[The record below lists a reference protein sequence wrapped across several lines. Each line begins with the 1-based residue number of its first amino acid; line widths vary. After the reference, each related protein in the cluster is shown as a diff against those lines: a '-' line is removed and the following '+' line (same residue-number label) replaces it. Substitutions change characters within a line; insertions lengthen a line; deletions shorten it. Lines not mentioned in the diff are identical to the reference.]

1 MRKNVRLA
9 TLLVLTS
16 LGVFLRS
23 DAVDIQLL
31 DTARNGAAVQWTTS
45 TLWEGGRAPDQAT
58 DDVQLYVSG
67 NTKSFA
73 VQFPAAALELHSISD
88 STEGGATYVRFNGAN
103 RLSVA
108 QMSDYDNVIPFG
120 LYWKNA
126 WQSLKPGAGLNF
138 TGTVDEPTLLDRFFI
153 FNLPCLGVP
162 SETGVAKVGSIA
174 GRGMMVKDGAGELQ
188 VNGPVGVDSGF
199 FLDEGTLTF
208 SSDVETSAENPAPN
222 ALFRLDA
229 SKTDSRMEEV
239 RGGRTYVTNWT
250 DATGNGFYAYD
261 DGLEKNGILA
271 GCPYLSERTANGR
284 ALMDFGPYVRFTEG
298 QRETHPAGALKWS
311 AQSKQVREVFMA
323 VAMNS
328 CEKSG
333 TSDPQPAVIG
343 DYSKMDFMMNSTTNN
358 LFAGYA
364 SVAVRAGDVRVNGTP
379 TPATDYEVDPL
390 AFHVISIK
398 TRSACTGG
406 YLGLDRTT
414 ARGGFLLGE
423 VIVYT
428 NELTEAERRQTIAY
442 LKGRWLDSAVQ
453 QTERLEWGVGTIVAS
468 AGTAVEVPEGKTM
481 RVKRVSA
488 RSADGL
494 VKEGAGTLSVER
506 MDPPEAPVRVAGG
519 SVRFADRL
527 GAASTVGLPTD
538 PAWHFDASDEDS
550 FTYDNGNQIATW
562 HDVRAVSSVVATPL
576 VGGAVRTTDA
586 SPTGLAAVD
595 FGTTI
600 GTDAPRFGYEAKPV
614 YEGFVVWKSQA
625 SSGLA
630 QPFSAKS
637 LTDWNRTSA
646 KVLLSGGTCY
656 PHALYTLNGVPFN
669 PTDTSFGTLGG
680 DSDWCVVHFSSE
692 IPMTVD
698 AIACYGKNDKG
709 GGCQIGELVGYGRPL
724 TDRERRDAEAY
735 LMQRWLGKAHPD
747 NETWCGAITFD
758 DGVPAVIDTDRD
770 IAPVSI
776 TAGASALTKVGSG
789 TADIGALDAG
799 FSTVAVSEGEL
810 ETVIPLLRE
819 AVYHFDAAD
828 TNTFDMTANGDGS
841 YAISTWRDVRQ
852 NGKQA
857 TADLT
862 YCLTNPVYRVSDG
875 TDGLLA
881 GSGYVDFGA
890 PCGNVSGLTPK
901 ISTNKTSASFTLGD
915 GCMSVMEIHMV
926 WADNGYDSAA
936 KKYGVP
942 VGNNKNGAEQSGFL
956 RYGNELN
963 YKGYNN
969 MLVDARLNALAV
981 DATKEKKSAT
991 FDVISYVVTN
1001 HAGTLTSGIVRAFAN
1016 DRNTTVGGV
1025 CLAEVILFETIQTP
1039 ERRSAIDDYLLK
1051 KWRGI
1056 GEGASFADP
1065 TSFSVAEG
1073 ATLRIDGLALPKVA
1087 SVSGAGKV
1095 IATSL
1100 AVEALTLDCA
1110 SATQAGLKMSGAFE
1124 LPAAGTVRVTVP
1136 NAELKGVTRIPVL
1149 TAKSLTGVSN
1159 VANWTVENLSGVR
1172 KRLSLS
1178 VEGNT
1183 VYLNVTPLGLM
1194 LIFR

>member
-1 MRKNVRLA
+1 MKKNVRLA
-9 TLLVLTS
+9 ALFAFAS
-16 LGVFLRS
+16 LGAVLRS
-23 DAVDIQLL
+23 GAEDIQLRS
-31 DTARNGAAVQWTTS
+31 TARNGTAVQWTTS
-45 TLWEGGRAPDQAT
+45 ALWEGERVPDQAT
-58 DDVQLYVSG
+58 DDVQLYVPGS
-67 NTKSFA
+67 TKSFA
-73 VQFPAAALELHSISD
+73 VQFPDAALELHSISD
-88 STEGGATYVRFNGAN
+88 STEGGATYIRFNGAN

-108 QMSDYDNVIPFG
+108 QMSGYDNVIPFG

-126 WQSLKPGAGLNF
+126 WQGLKPGAGLNF
-138 TGTVDEPTLLDRFFI
+138 TGTADETTLLDRFFI

-162 SETGVAKVGSIA
+162 SETGVARVGSIA
-174 GRGMMVKDGAGELQ
+174 GRGMMVKDGAGDLQ
-188 VNGPVGVDSGF
+188 VDGPVGVDSGF
-199 FLDEGTLTF
+199 FLEEGTL
-208 SSDVETSAENPAPN
+208 SLLSDVETSAENPAPN

-229 SKTDSRMEEV
+229 SKADSRMEEV
-239 RGGRTYVTNWT
+239 RGGRTYVTNWM

-261 DGLEKNGILA
+261 DGMEKNGVLA
-271 GCPYLSERTANGR
+271 GCPYLSERTVNDR
-284 ALMDFGPYVRFTEG
+284 TLMDFGPYVRFTEG
-298 QRETHPAGALKWS
+298 QREARPAGALKWS
-311 AQSKQVREVFMA
+311 AQSKEVREVFMA
-323 VAMNS
+323 VAMTS

-364 SVAVRAGDVRVNGTP
+364 SVAVRAGDIRVNGTP

-390 AFHVISIK
+390 SFRVISIK

-442 LKGRWLDSAVQ
+442 LKGRWLDPMVQ
-453 QTERLEWGVGTIVAS
+453 QTERLEWGVGTVVAS
-468 AGTAVEVPEGKTM
+468 AGTVVKVPDGEKV

-488 RSADGL
+488 QSVDGL
-494 VKEGAGTLSVER
+494 VKDGAGTLSVER
-506 MDPPEAPVRVAGG
+506 MDPPEAPVRVTGG

-527 GAASTVGLPTD
+527 GAASTAGLPMD
-538 PAWHFDASDEDS
+538 PLWHFDASDGDS
-550 FTYDNGNQIATW
+550 FTYDNGSQIATW

-576 VGGAVRTTDA
+576 VGGAVRTADA

-646 KVLLSGGTCY
+646 KVLLSGGTYY
-656 PHALYTLNGVPFN
+656 PHAIYTLNGVPFN
-669 PTDTSFGTLGG
+669 PTDIAFGALGG

-709 GGCQIGELVGYGRPL
+709 GGCLIGELVGYGRPL

-735 LMQRWLGKAHPD
+735 LMQRWLGKVHPD
-747 NETWCGAITFD
+747 NQTWCGAITFD

-776 TAGASALTKVGSG
+776 TAETSTLTKIGSG
-789 TADIGALDAG
+789 RADIGALGAG
-799 FSTVAVSEGEL
+799 FSVVEVSEGEL
-810 ETVIPLLRE
+810 TTVIPLLRE

-841 YAISTWRDVRQ
+841 YAISTWRDVRR

-862 YCLTNPVYRVSDG
+862 HCLTNPVYRVSDG

-881 GSGYVDFGA
+881 GCGYVDFGA
-890 PCGNVSGLTPK
+890 PCGNLTK
-901 ISTNKTSASFTLGD
+901 IGNVSTNRTSASLSLGD
-915 GCMSVMEIHMV
+915 GSESVMELHVV
-926 WADNGYDSAA
+926 WADNDMDPATG
-936 KKYGVP
+936 KYGVP
-942 VGNNKNGAEQSGFL
+942 VGNNKNTSEQSGFL

-969 MLVDARLNALAV
+969 MLVDARQNTLAV
-981 DATKEKKSAT
+981 DATKEKKSVT

-1016 DRNTTVGGV
+1016 DRNITVGGV

-1065 TSFSVAEG
+1065 TSFSVSKG

-1087 SVSGAGKV
+1087 SVSGAGTV
-1095 IATSL
+1095 VASSL
-1100 AVEALTLDCA
+1100 AMGALTLDCA
-1110 SATQAGLKMSGAFE
+1110 SATQTGLKMSGALE
-1124 LPAAGTVRVTVP
+1124 LPATGTVRVTTP

-1159 VANWTVENLSGVR
+1159 VANWTVENLSDVHKG
-1172 KRLSLS
+1172 LSLS

-1183 VYLNVTPLGLM
+1183 VYLNVTSLGLM